1 MCSSF
6 VVVIVIELLNLDNLI
21 QFKCNINYYLCIA
34 SCSVLFLWHFGV
46 FVPPMSDEVSS
57 SVLSRLEMISH
68 TFNFFELPILVIYRV
83 WLLLVLF

>member
-1 MCSSF
+1 MCASF
-6 VVVIVIELLNLDNLI
+6 VVVSFTELLNLENLN
-21 QFKCNINYYLCIA
+21 QFMCNISYYLCNA